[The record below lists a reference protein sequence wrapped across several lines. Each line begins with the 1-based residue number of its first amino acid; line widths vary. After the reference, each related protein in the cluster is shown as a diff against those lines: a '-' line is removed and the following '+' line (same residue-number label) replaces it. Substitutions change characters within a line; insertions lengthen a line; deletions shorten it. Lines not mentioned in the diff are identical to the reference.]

1 MKQILSVVLGAWAC
15 WAQTAEEWPTG
26 PRITPPTIA
35 SVSPQGIARG
45 NTLEM
50 SIEGFNLAK
59 ASAIYFSEPGVK
71 GRIVR
76 IKELPDL
83 PDIRIGSN
91 GAQSSIDLGPLPPR
105 NQVTVEIEVAASAK
119 IGPVSFRLLTPLGT
133 SPAGT
138 FLVEPFYGETT
149 DAEPNDAVDNAPEV
163 YLPAIFVGTISR
175 NGDVDTYKFQAR
187 AGQEVVFEN
196 GAMQLGSS
204 LQPIVRI
211 LKEDQSVLAEFGAD
225 GPESVRYFAHRFAA
239 AGTYYLQITDFQ
251 QSGRGSHIYRLKAG
265 DFPIVLSAYPLGLPK
280 GGQAQVKLEGYRV
293 DAKPV
298 TVQGVASE
306 KDEFAAVVRPELA
319 AGEAFNELRLELGQY
334 PEVEAVQA
342 KQMLAVPSI
351 VNGKLQ
357 QEATFRFAGRKGQ
370 ELIFEVLGKRAGADL
385 DSHLEVLDASGK
397 QIETAVIRPVWE
409 TTTTLRDHD
418 SAARG
423 IRINSWN
430 FIRVGDYVQ
439 IGAEILRVEEM
450 PRGPDADMFFENL
463 NGQRITYF
471 NTSPEAHAIDSPVYK
486 VQVHPPGA
494 QFTPNG
500 LPLTRLYA
508 RNDDG
513 GPGYSKD
520 SLLRFVPPQD
530 GEYILR
536 LRDVRGKLAQA
547 QPYRLTVRRPE
558 EDFRI
563 SMSPANPNVP
573 PGSAVPLTV
582 SVRRVD
588 GFNGPIAVSVE
599 GLPPGVTAT
608 PAVVPPDQV
617 FATVLLQ
624 SAKDLQGAA
633 GKAFPIVVKGH
644 AVSNAGKQLV
654 RRANPEDRLQLL
666 ATMPTPDVRLTAITK
681 VVEIEAGGEA
691 QVSLGLERLNGF
703 KGRVPVAVLN
713 LPPSVRVADIGLN
726 GVLLNEDETKR
737 SFTLYAL
744 PTAAGMEQVI
754 YVAGNVET
762 RSPQQSLYAAPEAI
776 VLRVKPARKTMS
788 ANPAI
793 TGELVKE

>member
-1 MKQILSVVLGAWAC
+1 MKQILSVVMGAAAC
-15 WAQTAEEWPTG
+15 FAQSAEEWPSGT
-26 PRITPPTIA
+26 RITPPSIA
-35 SVSPQGIARG
+35 SVAPQGIARG

-50 SIEGFNLAK
+50 NIEGFNLAK

-105 NQVTVEIEVAASAK
+105 NQVTVEIDVSSSAK
-119 IGPVSFRLLTPLGT
+119 VGPVSFRLLTPLGT

-138 FLVEPFYGETT
+138 FLIEPFYGETS
-149 DAEPNDAVDNAPEV
+149 DAEPNDSVDNAPEV
-163 YLPAIFVGTISR
+163 FLPAIFVGAISR
-175 NGDVDTYKFQAR
+175 NGDVDTYKFTAR

-196 GAMQLGSS
+196 GAMMLGSS
-204 LQPIVRI
+204 LQPLVRI
-211 LKEDQSVLAEFGAD
+211 LKEDQTVIAEFGAD
-225 GPESVRYFAHRFAA
+225 GPESVRHFAHKFAM

-251 QSGRGSHIYRLKAG
+251 QSGRGSHTYRLKAG
-265 DFPIVLSAYPLGLPK
+265 EFPVVLSAYPLGLPK
-280 GGQAQVKLEGYRV
+280 GGTATVKLEGYKV
-293 DAKPV
+293 DAAPLAVK
-298 TVQGVASE
+298 GVPSE
-306 KDEFAAVVRPELA
+306 KDEFAAIVRPEFSSGVA
-319 AGEAFNELRLELGQY
+319 VNEVRLDLGQY
-334 PEVEAVQA
+334 PEVEATLA
-342 KQMLAVPSI
+342 KQQIAIPSI

-357 QEATFRFAGRKGQ
+357 QEATFRFAARKGE
-370 ELIFEVLGKRAGADL
+370 ELVFEVLGKRAGADL
-385 DSHLEVLDASGK
+385 DSHLEVLDAAGK

-418 SAARG
+418 SATRG

-439 IGAEILRVEEM
+439 IGAEILRAEEM

-463 NGQRITYF
+463 NGQRIAYF

-486 VQVHPPGA
+486 VQVHPPGS

-513 GPGYSKD
+513 GPGFSKD
-520 SLLRFVPPQD
+520 SLLRFTAPKD
-530 GEYILR
+530 GEYILK
-536 LRDVRGKLAQA
+536 LTDVRGKLAKA
-547 QPYRLTVRRPE
+547 EPYRLTARRPE
-558 EDFRI
+558 ADFRI
-563 SMSPANPNVP
+563 SMAPSNPNVP

-582 SVRRVD
+582 SVRRLD
-588 GFNGPIAVSVE
+588 GFEGPISVSVE
-599 GLPPGVTAT
+599 GLPPGITAT
-608 PAVVPPDQV
+608 PAVVPPGQV
-617 FATVLLQ
+617 FATVLLK
-624 SAKDLQGAA
+624 SAADLNSAS
-633 GKAFPIVVKGH
+633 GKAFPITVKGQ
-644 AVSNAGKQLV
+644 AVTNAGKQLTRV
-654 RRANPEDRLQLL
+654 ANQDDRLQLVS
-666 ATMPTPDVRLTAITK
+666 TMPAADVRMTAVTK
-681 VVEIEAGGEA
+681 VVEIEAGGDAE
-691 QVSLGLERLNGF
+691 VKLSIERLNGF

-726 GVLLNEDETKR
+726 GVLLNEDETQR

-744 PTAAGMEQVI
+744 PTAEGMEQVI

-762 RSPQQSLYAAPEAI
+762 RSPQQNMYAAPEAI
-776 VLRVKPARKTMS
+776 LLRVKAAKKTIS
-788 ANPAI
+788 SIPGI
-793 TGELVKE
+793 TGELVK

>member
-1 MKQILSVVLGAWAC
+1 MKQILSLVAGALAC
-15 WAQTAEEWPTG
+15 FAQSAEEWPTG

-76 IKELPDL
+76 VKELPDL
-83 PDIRIGSN
+83 PEVRLGSN
-91 GAQSSIDLGPLPPR
+91 GGLSTIDLGPLPPR
-105 NQVTVEIEVAASAK
+105 NQVTVEIDVSSSAK

-133 SPAGT
+133 SPVGT
-138 FLVEPFYGETT
+138 FLIEPFYGETS
-149 DAEPNDAVDNAPEV
+149 DAEPNDSVDNAPEV
-163 YLPAIFVGTISR
+163 FLPAIFVGAISR
-175 NGDVDTYKFQAR
+175 NGDVDTYKFKAR

-196 GAMQLGSS
+196 GAMALGST

-225 GPESVRYFAHRFAA
+225 GPESVRFFAHKFAA
-239 AGTYYLQITDFQ
+239 EGTYYLQITDFQ
-251 QSGRGSHIYRLKAG
+251 QSGRGSHTYRLKAG
-265 DFPIVLSAYPLGLPK
+265 EFPLVTSAYPLGLPK
-280 GGQAQVKLEGYRV
+280 GGQAQVKLEGYKM
-293 DAKPV
+293 DAAPIAVK
-298 TVQGVASE
+298 GVPSD
-306 KDEFAAVVRPELA
+306 KDEFVAMVRPEVA
-319 AGEAFNELRLELGQY
+319 AGVAFNELRLDLGQY
-334 PEVEAVQA
+334 PEVEATSA
-342 KQMLAVPSI
+342 KQQMAIPSI

-357 QEATFRFAGRKGQ
+357 QEATFRFQAKKGE
-370 ELIFEVLGKRAGADL
+370 ELVFEVLGKRAGADL
-385 DSHLEVLDASGK
+385 DSHLEVLDANGK

-494 QFTPNG
+494 EFTPNG

-520 SLLRFVPPQD
+520 SLLRFTAHKD
-530 GEYILR
+530 GEYLLR
-536 LRDVRGKLAQA
+536 LTDVRGSLPKA
-547 QPYRLTVRRPE
+547 QPYRLTARRPE
-558 EDFRI
+558 ADFRMTMTP
-563 SMSPANPNVP
+563 SNPNVP

-582 SVRRVD
+582 SVRRLD
-588 GFNGPIAVSVE
+588 GFNGPISVSVE
-599 GLPPGVTAT
+599 GLPPGITAT

-617 FATVLLQ
+617 FATVLLKSVQ
-624 SAKDLQGAA
+624 DLKEAN
-633 GKAFPIVVKGH
+633 GKAFPITVKGH
-644 AVSNAGKQLV
+644 AVTNAGKQLV
-654 RRANPEDRLQLL
+654 RVANQEDRLQLVS
-666 ATMPTPDVRLTAITK
+666 TMPAPDVRMTAITK
-681 VVEIEAGGEA
+681 VVEIEAGGDAEV
-691 QVSLGLERLNGF
+691 QLSIERLNGF

-744 PTAAGMEQVI
+744 PTAEGMEQVI

-762 RSPQQSLYAAPEAI
+762 RSPQQNMYAAPEAI
-776 VLRVKPARKTMS
+776 LLRVKPAKKTLS

>member
-1 MKQILSVVLGAWAC
+1 MKQILSAVMGVVAC
-15 WAQTAEEWPTG
+15 FAQSAEEWPTG

-83 PDIRIGSN
+83 PDIRLGSN
-91 GAQSSIDLGPLPPR
+91 GGLSTIDLGPLPPR
-105 NQVTVEIEVAASAK
+105 NQVTVEIDISSSAK

-133 SPAGT
+133 SPTGT
-138 FLVEPFYGETT
+138 FLIEPFYGETS
-149 DAEPNDAVDNAPEV
+149 DAEPNDSVDNAPEV
-163 YLPAIFVGTISR
+163 FLPAIFVGAISR
-175 NGDVDTYKFQAR
+175 NGDVDTYKFKAR

-196 GAMQLGSS
+196 GAMLLGSS

-225 GPESVRYFAHRFAA
+225 GPESVRHFAYKFPAE
-239 AGTYYLQITDFQ
+239 GSYYLQITDFQ
-251 QSGRGSHIYRLKAG
+251 QSGRGSHTYRLKAG
-265 DFPIVLSAYPLGLPK
+265 EFPVVLSAYPLGLPK
-280 GGQAQVKLEGYRV
+280 GGQAQVKLEGYKL
-293 DAKPV
+293 DAAPLLVK
-298 TVQGVASE
+298 GVPSD
-306 KDEFAAVVRPELA
+306 KDEFAAMVRPEVA
-319 AGEAFNELRLELGQY
+319 AGATFNELKLELGQH
-334 PEVEAVQA
+334 PEVEATQP
-342 KQMLAVPSI
+342 KQQIAIPSI

-357 QEATFRFAGRKGQ
+357 QEATFRFQARKG
-370 ELIFEVLGKRAGADL
+370 EEFVFEVLGKRAGADL
-385 DSHLEVLDASGK
+385 DSQLEVLDANGK
-397 QIETAVIRPVWE
+397 QIETTVIRPVWE

-418 SAARG
+418 SVARG

-439 IGAEILRVEEM
+439 IGAEVLKVEEM

-463 NGQRITYF
+463 GGQRITYF

-513 GPGYSKD
+513 GPGFSKD
-520 SLLRFVPPQD
+520 SLLRFTAPKD
-530 GEYILR
+530 GEYVLR
-536 LRDVRGKLAQA
+536 LADVRGKLAKA
-547 QPYRLTVRRPE
+547 QPYRLTARRPE
-558 EDFRI
+558 EDFRM
-563 SMSPANPNVP
+563 SMTPANPNVP

-582 SVRRVD
+582 SVRRLD
-588 GFNGPIAVSVE
+588 GFNGPISVSVE
-599 GLPPGVTAT
+599 GLPPGITAT
-608 PAVVPPDQV
+608 TAVVPPGQV
-617 FATVLLQ
+617 FATVLLK
-624 SAKDLQGAA
+624 SASDLKEASA
-633 GKAFPIVVKGH
+633 KAFPITVKGH
-644 AVSNAGKQLV
+644 AVTNAGKQLARV
-654 RRANPEDRLQLL
+654 ANQDDRLQLVS
-666 ATMPTPDVRLTAITK
+666 TMPAPDVRMTAITK
-681 VVEIEAGGEA
+681 VVEIEAGGDAE
-691 QVSLGLERLNGF
+691 VNLSIERLNGF

-744 PTAAGMEQVI
+744 PTSESMEQVI
-754 YVAGNVET
+754 YVGGNVET
-762 RSPQQSLYAAPEAI
+762 RSPQQNLYAAPEAI
-776 VLRVKPARKTMS
+776 LLRVKAAKKTLS

-793 TGELVKE
+793 TGELVK